1 MHWRVSVL
9 TLAVLVL
16 FLVSCKHHKR
26 GMDSLRTVEG
36 IYNAFNCAV
45 RGTSLIFN
53 APYTSVE
60 IDWGFVFFLFNLPLR
75 ILPQTDCEQRWEF
88 TLRIDTFTFSLILQ

>member
-53 APYTSVE
+53 ALTLVLKLIGDLSSFYLTYLYASYRKQIVNR
-60 IDWGFVFFLFNLPLR
+60 DGNLPL
-75 ILPQTDCEQRWEF
+75 E
-88 TLRIDTFTFSLILQ
+88 